1 VGLRLDPDGDHRG
14 RRQLNRGGSAAA
26 VSDETSPGPGVDRQL
41 VEELAFRS
49 QLRYIF
55 RRALTALDSTA
66 GDFGLS
72 PMGYHAVLVLGGA
85 GPDGLAEQELVEHL
99 ASSRAHTS
107 VLAKTLVQ
115 SGLVERCPLGP
126 DRRRVTL
133 RLTPAGWVVVEQIAE
148 RHRERLRELVEGWD
162 PGALE
167 HLLER
172 IMSVYLGLDGRV
184 RVERLEPSS
193 AGA

>member
-1 VGLRLDPDGDHRG
+1 V
-14 RRQLNRGGSAAA
+14 SA
-26 VSDETSPGPGVDRQL
+26 EGPPGPEVDRQL
-41 VEELAFRS
+41 VEQLAFRS

-66 GDFGLS
+66 GEFGLS

-85 GPDGLAEQELVEHL
+85 GPGGLAEQELVDHL

-107 VLAKTLVQ
+107 VLAKALVQ
-115 SGLVERCPLGP
+115 AGLIERCPLGE
-126 DRRRVTL
+126 DRRRVSL
-133 RLTPAGWVVVEQIAE
+133 RLTPEGWVVVEQIAE

-162 PGALE
+162 PSAFE

-172 IMSVYLGLDGRV
+172 IMSVYLGLEGRV
-184 RVERLEPSS
+184 RVERLESSPPS
-193 AGA
+193 G